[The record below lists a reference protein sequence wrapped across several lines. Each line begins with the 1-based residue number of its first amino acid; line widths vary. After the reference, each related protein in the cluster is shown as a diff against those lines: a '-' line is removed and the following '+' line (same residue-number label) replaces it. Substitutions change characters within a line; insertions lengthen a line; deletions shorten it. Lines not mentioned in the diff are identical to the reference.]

1 MQLFEIALDIPGVEI
16 EKVETNKK
24 GDIIITVKS
33 TVVGT
38 ICHKC
43 GRRITKPYGS
53 GREITLRHLPI
64 LGRNVYIR
72 IRPAR
77 GLRASSRR
85 ADWHP

>member
-43 GRRITKPYGS
+43 GRRITKAIS
-53 GREITLRHLPI
+53 GFLKSKM
-64 LGRNVYIR
+64 GVNSIR
-72 IRPAR
+72 Y
-77 GLRASSRR
+77 
-85 ADWHP
+85 